1 MLGRHDR
8 PGAARAGVPVPRVPY
23 RVAMTEAP
31 SRPVSRRPR
40 RSLVTG
46 ASSGIGAAFARRLA
60 AEGSELLLVA
70 RNADRLAD
78 SAAELRARYGVAVGT
93 LPADLGSDAGCAAV
107 EERLRDPAAPVDLL
121 VNSAGMGV
129 SGRFWEVPQ
138 QRQELMLRL
147 NCMAV
152 LRLTHAALPGM
163 IAGGYGDVIN
173 VSSVAGF
180 APTGRGAYG
189 ASKAWVISFS
199 EAVGTE
205 LAGTGVRVSALCPGY
220 THTEFHD
227 RAGIDMSRV
236 PEAFFLKA
244 DDVVAAGLRDH
255 RRGRTVSVPGAQYKT
270 IVALTRIA
278 PRAAVRRVGDAVRRR
293 AQ

>member
-1 MLGRHDR
+1 MRAR
-8 PGAARAGVPVPRVPY
+8 PGPPSPVDRVPY

-31 SRPVSRRPR
+31 SRRVSRRPR

-60 AEGSELLLVA
+60 AEGSGLLLVA
-70 RNADRLAD
+70 RSADRLAEI
-78 SAAELRARYGVAVGT
+78 AVELGARYGVPVDT
-93 LPADLGSDAGCAAV
+93 LPADLGADAGCAAV
-107 EERLRDPAAPVDLL
+107 EERLRDASAPVDLL
-121 VNSAGMGV
+121 VNSAGMGI

-138 QRQELMLRL
+138 QRQEMMLRL
-147 NCMAV
+147 NCLAV
-152 LRLTHAALPGM
+152 LRLTHAVLPGM
-163 IAGGYGDVIN
+163 VARGQGDVIN
-173 VSSVAGF
+173 VSSVSGF
-180 APTGRGAYG
+180 APTGRGSYG
-189 ASKAWVISFS
+189 ASKAWVTSFS

-205 LAGTGVRVSALCPGY
+205 LVGTGVRVSALCPGY

-227 RAGIDMSRV
+227 RAGINMSRV
-236 PEAFFLKA
+236 PERFWLKA

-278 PRAAVRRVGDAVRRR
+278 PRTAVRRVGDVVRRR

>member
-1 MLGRHDR
+1 
-8 PGAARAGVPVPRVPY
+8 
-23 RVAMTEAP
+23 MTEAP
-31 SRPVSRRPR
+31 SRRVSRRPR

-60 AEGSELLLVA
+60 AEGSGLLLVA
-70 RNADRLAD
+70 RSADRLAEI
-78 SAAELRARYGVAVGT
+78 AVELGARYGVPVDT
-93 LPADLGSDAGCAAV
+93 LPADLGADAGCAAV
-107 EERLRDPAAPVDLL
+107 EERLRDASAPVDLL
-121 VNSAGMGV
+121 VNSAGMGI

-147 NCMAV
+147 NCLAV
-152 LRLTHAALPGM
+152 LRLTHAVLPGM
-163 IAGGYGDVIN
+163 VARGQGDVIN
-173 VSSVAGF
+173 VSSVSGF
-180 APTGRGAYG
+180 APTGRGSYG
-189 ASKAWVISFS
+189 ASKAWVTSFS

-205 LAGTGVRVSALCPGY
+205 LVGTGVRVSALCPGY

-227 RAGIDMSRV
+227 RAGINMSRV
-236 PEAFFLKA
+236 PERFWLKA

-278 PRAAVRRVGDAVRRR
+278 PRTAVRRVGDVVRRR